1 MKVYKSI
8 SDVQA
13 ELAVE
18 GISKSKKNTMQDYD
32 FRGIDDVY
40 NALASLL
47 PKHNLVI
54 VPKVIARDCVERIN
68 HKGTALFYTT
78 VEAEFDF
85 INIEDGSKHTAK
97 TFGEAMDSGDK
108 STNKAMSAAY
118 KYACFLT
125 FCIPTEGDHDTEN
138 TTHEIDPHK
147 AVSKSP
153 LNPNQIADF
162 SLTIEEAGDMDVLK
176 AAFTAAYRLAQG
188 QGDKAALDKFTKL
201 YNTRKA
207 TFEVAA

>member
-1 MKVYKSI
+1 MKIYKSI

-13 ELAVE
+13 DLAKE
-18 GISKSKKNTMQDYD
+18 GIAKSKKNTMQGYS

-47 PKHNLVI
+47 PKHNLII
-54 VPKVIARDCVERIN
+54 VPRVLSRECVERLN

-85 INIEDGSKHTAK
+85 VNTEDGSKHTAK
-97 TFGEAMDSGDK
+97 TYGEAMDSGDK

-125 FCIPTEGDHDTEN
+125 FCIPTEADNDTEN
-138 TTHEIDPHK
+138 TTHEIDPYK
-147 AVSKSP
+147 GVAKPP
-153 LNPNQIADF
+153 LSESVVADF
-162 SLTIEEAGDMDVLK
+162 SVSLKEADDIEGLK
-176 AAFTAAYRLAQG
+176 SIYKTAYRAAQAQEDKKALDAFTKIYNASKARL
-188 QGDKAALDKFTKL
+188 
-201 YNTRKA
+201 
-207 TFEVAA
+207 EVTQ